1 MSTEQL
7 IAIELYCRHEEL
19 DITFVQ
25 ALTDRGLIQVVV
37 QQERS
42 YIEPAQVLRLEQLT
56 RMHYDLD
63 INLEGLEAVSH
74 LLERVEHMQLEMRLL
89 QQRLRVYE
97 HD

>member
-1 MSTEQL
+1 MSSEQL

-25 ALTDRGLIQVVV
+25 ALTERGLIQVVV

-42 YIEPAQVLRLEQLT
+42 YIQAEQVLRLEQFA
-56 RMHYDLD
+56 RMHYELD
-63 INLEGLEAVSH
+63 INLEGLEALSH
-74 LLERVEHMQLEMRLL
+74 LLERVEQMQQEMRLL

-97 HD
+97 SA

>member
-37 QQERS
+37 QQERG
-42 YIEPAQVLRLEQLT
+42 YIAPEQVLRLEQLT